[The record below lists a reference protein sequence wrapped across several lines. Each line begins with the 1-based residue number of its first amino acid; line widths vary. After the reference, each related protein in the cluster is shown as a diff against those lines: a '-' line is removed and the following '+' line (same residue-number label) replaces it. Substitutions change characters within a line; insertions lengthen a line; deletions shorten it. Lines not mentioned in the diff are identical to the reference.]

1 MPPSNSFKLL
11 YMYTY
16 VKSFDRAIQ
25 PNESHTYIDLK
36 GADRIPNA
44 RDSIEFKL
52 NSSNLSGFFL
62 MKLSFLFYYIKA
74 P

>member
-1 MPPSNSFKLL
+1 MLNPLTGQFNRTKV
-11 YMYTY
+11 T
-16 VKSFDRAIQ
+16 
-25 PNESHTYIDLK
+25 HTLTSK
-36 GADRIPNA
+36 GVDRIPNA